1 MTTVSRT
8 KRIAD
13 ILTPEQ
19 TAAALDISIATL
31 WRWVKAGTLAPK
43 RVLGRTVFLKT
54 NIDSLVLKR
63 RQLAAG

>member
-1 MTTVSRT
+1 MSTVSRT

-13 ILTPEQ
+13 IMTPEQ

-31 WRWVKAGTLAPK
+31 WRWVKAGTLSPK
-43 RVLGRTVFLKT
+43 HVLGRTVFLRSS
-54 NIDSLVLKR
+54 IEAVQRKR

>member
-1 MTTVSRT
+1 MSTVSRT

-19 TAAALDISIATL
+19 TAATLDISIATL
-31 WRWVKAGTLAPK
+31 WRWVKNGTLAPK
-43 RVLGRTVFLKT
+43 RVFGRTVFMKS
-54 NIDSLVLKR
+54 NIETLAQKR

>member
-1 MTTVSRT
+1 MSTVSRMR
-8 KRIAD
+8 RIAD

-19 TAAALDISIATL
+19 TATALDISMATL

-43 RVLGRTVFLKT
+43 RVLGRTVFMKT
-54 NIDSLVLKR
+54 SVDTLAHKR

>member
-19 TAAALDISIATL
+19 SAAALDISIATL
-31 WRWVKAGTLAPK
+31 WRWVKAGTLVPK
-43 RVLGRTVFLKT
+43 RVFGRTVFLKS
-54 NIDSLVLKR
+54 NVEAVANRR

>member
-19 TAAALDISIATL
+19 SAAALDISIATL

-43 RVLGRTVFLKT
+43 RVLGRTVFMKT
-54 NIDSLVLKR
+54 SVDTLAQKR

>member
-1 MTTVSRT
+1 MSTVSRT

-19 TAAALDISIATL
+19 SAAALDISIATL

-43 RVLGRTVFLKT
+43 RVLGRTVFMKT
-54 NIDSLVLKR
+54 NVDALAHKR